1 MAHIMPAAPAPITT
15 TSNKS
20 GSPFTRPHMADR
32 PRDPSQKPPPED
44 GASSPKAKPADQRET
59 RLAAALRANLR
70 RRKAAQDE
78 C

>member
-1 MAHIMPAAPAPITT
+1 
-15 TSNKS
+15 
-20 GSPFTRPHMADR
+20 MADR